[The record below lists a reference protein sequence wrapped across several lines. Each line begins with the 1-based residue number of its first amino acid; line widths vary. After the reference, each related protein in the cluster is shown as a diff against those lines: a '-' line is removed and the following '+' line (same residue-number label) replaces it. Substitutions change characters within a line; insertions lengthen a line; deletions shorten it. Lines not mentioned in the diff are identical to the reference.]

1 MDDDGRYAEIQSRVR
16 LRVLHDGVLLSAL
29 RWAAQDDGSDRE
41 IRTAIQSTCATAREA
56 GVTAEQLL
64 IVLKE
69 CWRKLPEAQRL
80 LRRDADET
88 RARLVTM
95 CIDEYYAPDGAK

>member
-1 MDDDGRYAEIQSRVR
+1 MVSSTRMDDDGRYAEIQSRVR

-69 CWRKLPEAQRL
+69 CWRKLNATRATVSRTTSFDVRHVT
-80 LRRDADET
+80 LRRGLE
-88 RARLVTM
+88 
-95 CIDEYYAPDGAK
+95 